1 MLLMPLLAKLTLERV
16 LSPCNL
22 KRQAMN
28 NLGIPQRQ
36 HTALLVVDV
45 QERLMPVIYENEK
58 VFANVNKLLRG
69 TQILNLETIITE
81 QYPKGLGNTCKE
93 VQLPENPNIIEKVC
107 FSCMLSEPVN
117 EQLKLTNVK
126 DLIICGVESHICVL
140 KTTLD
145 ALKAG
150 YTVHVVVD
158 AVSSRTEENKQIA
171 IDRMRQSGAF
181 ITSTESILFM
191 LLDQAG
197 TEDFK
202 AISKL
207 IK

>member
-1 MLLMPLLAKLTLERV
+1 
-16 LSPCNL
+16 
-22 KRQAMN
+22 MN

-36 HTALLVVDV
+36 HTALLIVDV

-69 TQILNLETIITE
+69 AEILNLETIITE

-93 VQLPENPNIIEKVC
+93 VQLPENPNIIEKIC

-150 YTVHVVVD
+150 YTVHVVAD
-158 AVSSRTEENKQIA
+158 AVSSRTAENKQIA
-171 IDRMRQSGAF
+171 IDRMQQSGAF